1 MHNYIVSRRDS
12 LYRSRSRY
20 GLFLPGGPPG
30 SSSGPFPRGK
40 APFQPYTLRPHKHSH
55 RWLPLSEAVLG
66 MVVSCL
72 PGPQE
77 AQADRLPRLLPKRL
91 VRARAPAE
99 LLEEI
104 ARIDRAVEGCEAGP
118 DTPCMV
124 FVSKVRAG
132 AEDTAF

>member
-1 MHNYIVSRRDS
+1 
-12 LYRSRSRY
+12 
-20 GLFLPGGPPG
+20 
-30 SSSGPFPRGK
+30 
-40 APFQPYTLRPHKHSH
+40 
-55 RWLPLSEAVLG
+55 

-104 ARIDRAVEGCEAGP
+104 ARIERAVEGCEAGP

-132 AEDTAF
+132 AEDTVFKFSLSFFHVFLDTQKASGYVIVRQPEFGLRFRVQPLSRMVRSVGRG